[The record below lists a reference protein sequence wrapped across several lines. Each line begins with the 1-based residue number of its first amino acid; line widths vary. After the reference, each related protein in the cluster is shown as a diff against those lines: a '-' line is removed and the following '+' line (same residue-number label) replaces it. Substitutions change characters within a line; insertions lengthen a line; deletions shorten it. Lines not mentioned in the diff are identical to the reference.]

1 MSSIIEYFNKNNFEY
16 SASSLTYE
24 SGGEPENAF
33 AKSGYGFVSKR
44 TSLRQWWQVSFSR
57 PVVISS
63 YFMTY
68 TASNKNWAKSLEVS
82 ISNDNKTF
90 DLIKTQEVSTICGNT
105 KPYLLDSPV
114 SCKYFRLTMNKP
126 NSYGAEIFFFR
137 GFDCFGVAGEIKT
150 PRRTRLKCSC
160 NFPRYKR
167 QLISNNLI
175 AILPLIINKWN
186 NKTYNIF

>member
-1 MSSIIEYFNKNNFEY
+1 MSSIIEYFNENNFEY
-16 SASSLTYE
+16 STSSLTCFDGQE
-24 SGGEPENAF
+24 SNKGL
-33 AKSGYGFVSKR
+33 AKYGDLFQSKG
-44 TSLRQWWQVSFSR
+44 SPSRQWWQVSFSR

-63 YFMTY
+63 YIITY
-68 TASNKNWAKSLEVS
+68 TSGYDVSPVSWEVS

-114 SCKYFRLTMNKP
+114 SCKYFRLTMNKL
-126 NSYGAEIFFFR
+126 NNNGNECFFFY
-137 GFDCFGVAGEIKT
+137 GFDCFGFVGEIKT

-175 AILPLIINKWN
+175 AILPLIINK
-186 NKTYNIF
+186 

>member
-63 YFMTY
+63 YFITY
-68 TASNKNWAKSLEVS
+68 DADNEYGANSWEVS

-90 DLIKTQEVSTICGNT
+90 DLIKTEEVSTVCGNT
-105 KPYLLDSPV
+105 KTFSLDSPV
-114 SCKYFRLTMNKP
+114 SCKHFRLTMNKL
-126 NSYGAEIFFFR
+126 NNNGNECFFFY
-137 GFDCFGVAGEIKT
+137 GFDCFGFVGEIKT

-175 AILPLIINKWN
+175 AILPLIINK
-186 NKTYNIF
+186 